1 MNGSPARAEVRFYA
15 ELNDHLPADLQYKTI
30 EKHFFV
36 PGSVKDLIE
45 SCGVPHTEV
54 ELIVVNGSSVDFSY
68 VARSGERIAVY
79 PMFESLDITSELRVR
94 PAPLR
99 DPRFV
104 LDVHLGRL
112 AAYLR
117 MLGFDALY
125 RNSLEDP
132 ELVRISAD
140 EQRILLT
147 RDRGLLKHGAVSR
160 GYWIRQ
166 TGGRRQL
173 AEVIE
178 RFDLCRRA
186 RPFTR
191 CMACNEP
198 LREAAKAAV
207 LGRVPQRIL
216 AAHDEFRECGSCG
229 RVYWP
234 GSHHRRMQ
242 QWFGQLV
249 TSPETCEHGHYAEDA
264 ANQPA
269 GDVYGSRHDWQNDSR
284 R

>member
-15 ELNDHLPADLQYKTI
+15 ELNDHLPADLRYKAL
-30 EKHFFV
+30 ERQFLV

-45 SCGVPHTEV
+45 SCGVPHAEV
-54 ELIVVNGSSVDFSY
+54 ELIVANGASVDFSY
-68 VARSGERIAVY
+68 VVRDGDRIAVY
-79 PMFESLDITSELRVR
+79 PMFESLDITPELLVR

-125 RNSLEDP
+125 RNSFKDP

-147 RDRGLLKHGAVSR
+147 RDRGLLMHSAVSR
-160 GYWIRQ
+160 GYWIRR
-166 TGGRRQL
+166 TGSRRQL

-178 RFDLCRRA
+178 RFDLRRQA

-198 LREAAKAAV
+198 LREAAKAEAG
-207 LGRVPQRIL
+207 GRVPPRIL
-216 AAHDEFRECGSCG
+216 EAHGEFRECGGCG
-229 RVYWP
+229 RIYWP
-234 GSHHRRMQ
+234 GSHHSRMQ
-242 QWFGQLV
+242 QWIRRLV
-249 TSPETCEHGHYAEDA
+249 SSPET
-264 ANQPA
+264 
-269 GDVYGSRHDWQNDSR
+269 RHDP
-284 R
+284 